1 MEKRKKQ
8 YVSPLIEE
16 VVMENEGVIAS
27 SGNGGSLSTMP
38 GTEVSSARNAPYS
51 VSSED
56 LESMIEDI
64 LTY

>member
-1 MEKRKKQ
+1 
-8 YVSPLIEE
+8 
-16 VVMENEGVIAS
+16 MENEGVIAS

>member
-27 SGNGGSLSTMP
+27 SGNEGSLSTMP

-51 VSSED
+51 VSSDD
-56 LESMIEDI
+56 LESVIEDI